1 MTIATSDFDVI
12 RQLVYRRAAIVLE
25 PGKEYLVESRMSPVL
40 RKHGMES
47 VEDLVVALRGSAA
60 REIEDQVV
68 DAMTTNE
75 TSFFRD
81 HHPFET
87 LRNDV
92 LPEVLQAKAA
102 SRTLDIWCGASSSGQ
117 EPYSIAMTLRE
128 HFGAQLGGWKV
139 RILATDISQEML
151 EKASKGAYSELEINR
166 GLPAPLM
173 VKYFQR
179 VGLQWQIKPEIRDM
193 VEFRKLNLVEP
204 WSNMP
209 RFDVVF
215 LRNVLIYFDTD
226 TKRKILAQVR
236 RCMAPHATLFLG
248 GAETVINF
256 AEDLEI
262 RRLGRTVVYR
272 VR

>member
-1 MTIATSDFDVI
+1 MPIATSDFDII

-25 PGKEYLVESRMSPVL
+25 PGKEYLVESRMGTVL
-40 RKHGMES
+40 RRHRLDS
-47 VEDLVVALRGSAA
+47 ISDLVLSLHGPTA
-60 REIEDQVV
+60 RAMEDEIV

-81 HHPFET
+81 HHPFDT
-87 LRNDV
+87 LRKDV
-92 LPEVLQAKAA
+92 LPEIIARKAA

-117 EPYSIAMTLRE
+117 EPYSIAMTLKE
-128 HFGAQLGGWKV
+128 GFGAQIAGWRVK
-139 RILATDISQEML
+139 ILATDICQEML
-151 EKASKGAYSELEINR
+151 DKAKHGAYSELEINR

-179 VGLQWQIKPEIRDM
+179 VGLQWQLKPEVREM
-193 VEFRKLNLVEP
+193 VEFRKLNLVGP
-204 WSNMP
+204 WGALPS
-209 RFDVVF
+209 FDVVF

-226 TKRKILAQVR
+226 TKRKILAQIR
-236 RCMAPHATLFLG
+236 QSMAPHAMLFLG

-256 AEDLEI
+256 AEDFEI
-262 RRLGRTVVYR
+262 VRLGRTVVYR

>member
-12 RQLVYRRAAIVLE
+12 RQLVYRRSAIVLE
-25 PGKEYLVESRMSPVL
+25 PGKEYLVESRMGALL
-40 RKHGMES
+40 RRHQLDTIT
-47 VEDLVVALRGSAA
+47 DLVGALRGPIA
-60 REIEDQVV
+60 RTIEEEIVE
-68 DAMTTNE
+68 AMTTNE

-81 HHPFET
+81 HHPFDS
-87 LRNDV
+87 LRTDIV
-92 LPEVLQAKAA
+92 PALLQQKSAT
-102 SRTLDIWCGASSSGQ
+102 RTLEIWCGAASTGQ

-128 HFGAQLGGWKV
+128 HFASQLAGWRV
-139 RILATDISQEML
+139 RILATDLSDEVL
-151 EKASKGAYSELEINR
+151 ERARRGAYSELEINR

-179 VGLQWQIKPEIRDM
+179 VGLQWQIKPELREM
-193 VEFRKLNLVEP
+193 VEFRKLNLIEP
-204 WSNMP
+204 WAPMP
-209 RFDVVF
+209 SFDLVF

-226 TKRKILAQVR
+226 TKRKILTQVR

-256 AEDLEI
+256 AEDFEI
-262 RRLGRTVVYR
+262 VRLGRTVVYR

>member
-1 MTIATSDFDVI
+1 MPIATSDFDTI
-12 RQLVYRRAAIVLE
+12 RQLVYRRSAIVLE
-25 PGKEYLVESRMSPVL
+25 PGKEYLVESRMGNIL
-40 RKHGMES
+40 RRHHLNS
-47 VEDLVVALRGSAA
+47 IADLVNALHGPAS
-60 REIEDQVV
+60 REMEEEVI

-81 HHPFET
+81 HHPFDT

-92 LPEVLQAKAA
+92 LPEILQRKAA

-128 HFGAQLGGWKV
+128 AFGAQLAGWKV

-151 EKASKGAYSELEINR
+151 EKAKSGAYSELEINR

-179 VGLQWQIKPEIRDM
+179 VGLQWQIKPEVRNM
-193 VEFRKLNLVEP
+193 VEFRRLNLVESWGSLP
-204 WSNMP
+204 A
-209 RFDVVF
+209 FDIVF

-226 TKRKILAQVR
+226 TKRKILAQIR

-256 AEDLEI
+256 AEDFEI
-262 RRLGRTVVYR
+262 VRLGRTVVYR